1 MAQAAVEDLDGGDED
16 LWEAPEAVVPAPVE
30 DGPVPI
36 VPLAV
41 AQGKCYCST
50 GYTAGGLEQCRF
62 AWRALRVTS
71 AEPPQRFVKAE
82 FLFSDDGYWDWWASH
97 PGQPSAVTERPLIHV
112 CSENP
117 CSVVEG
123 PGACTELI
131 HVADGAELGLTDL
144 RALFVEPAA
153 VAKAAGRPP
162 AAAGPLRAPPGAAP
176 FDFLSVGGSSR
187 GPGSELAADEEAAA
201 AGGLGG
207 KLAGARVRFEQGKR
221 AAGDVNLDGSPLGAE
236 AAGEGP
242 VKRRSLGDLLVERAA
257 KLKRA
262 ASDAA
267 PRGSGGP
274 APERAPPGAGLSGG
288 MRELAQALV
297 MAIREGKE
305 ALPGDIGGDGLGS
318 SDPAAVPRDLATK
331 RAFCRRMAA
340 ASPGRL
346 TELSLQ
352 QMADFLGSQEG
363 EAAVDATGPIALRYL
378 LTIYLPQHP
387 VKEIGVQTYREP
399 RTLAE
404 AVDLLMQG
412 KAAHACDLIVQR
424 LKALQVATT
433 DGSWAAAKWL
443 ELIPPRDEPTAIRS
457 EEEELI
463 RSIQLGEMKLDE
475 LSARLASAKTPGGP
489 PPRAEGSAAPPP
501 WKMSFAEMRK
511 KFPKQPGE
519 TNTQHRLRGVAEPPL
534 ATALQCW
541 SDELSFGFG
550 KSIVAV
556 DLAARLVAAVR
567 RHPGSLGNFAR
578 SFSMR
583 ADTFCG
589 SGGSSN
595 RRVRDALP
603 LPLPSTEEV
612 DRWLAHSA
620 LPKARRC
627 RRRAVARE
635 VSEQAWLYLSVVAL
649 NYAFCGR
656 AQEGWR
662 HRPTLSKAQTQVYVH
677 LKSRAAALAEDPL
690 AMVVV
695 PAIDELAGGC
705 GSAYEGESG
714 VKALPCRLCELAPGL
729 PARECAATLDA
740 IDFVDDEVG
749 AWLRRPE
756 LALLD
761 QSDWPDPLPRAR
773 VNVETEA
780 DWEELALHL
789 VSLGIFT
796 TLAESELVRARGEPV
811 LNGLFAVEK
820 KGTPAPGATRV
831 TRLILNMVPGNSLLK
846 AHVGEAALLAAST
859 SWTSVVIP
867 EGKLLLWSGD
877 DQKGAFFVWRVPPA
891 WHPYMAV
898 GRPLA
903 GKLFG
908 RSEPVVY
915 VTSAVIAMGWSLAVP
930 VFQHIHRR
938 LCRLAPPLGAGLPP
952 DGEWRKDCA
961 RPLVEAGSGQ
971 DAGWW
976 QVYVDDFD
984 APEIVEEVL
993 AREVVG
999 TPSDLQLRVRASYE
1013 RASVSFSA
1021 EKAHCRQLRVERM
1034 GADVD
1039 GVSGRLAVPASKA
1052 LATAGLCLAA
1062 VQRRLVPWRVAMAVL
1077 GKLVRA
1083 FEFRRPL
1090 FGVLNSVWTLAASS
1104 AQGAFLDAEMV
1115 EELLMGVMVLP
1126 LAASSLRA
1134 RIDGMAT
1141 SSDASEMGGGV
1152 CTSAGLRED
1161 VAAALQVPR
1170 TVPDQLGIGARLLN
1184 MPEDPAR
1191 PWAAANPRVPARAV
1205 RRVLSV
1211 LLIGL
1216 FDGIGGLAVAFS
1228 RLPVRI
1234 AAYVAA
1240 ETDAKARRVVRLR
1253 WPGVI
1258 DWGDVTCVGSETV
1271 RDLFEAFGGLVDL
1284 VVVAA
1289 GSPRQ
1294 DLSRLNV
1301 GGRGLSGRK
1310 SSLFHEVPRVLALLA
1325 AVFRDR
1331 LVWFVENVASMSDV
1345 NVELISEALQV
1356 RPTLVCSSV
1365 FVPCRRPRLFWTS
1378 WGVTASA
1385 PLRLADRGVY
1395 DELVGPGVPLMDL
1408 AWEDEGCSWPGRP
1421 RCFPTLVCCRPQPS
1435 FLSAPRGF
1443 AAASE
1448 AARQRWAA
1456 DGHRYHVA
1464 LYEDKNMICTSS
1476 FPFLRLPTSEERERL
1491 LGFDVGYTS
1500 LATKGSN
1507 PQDASDAGAFLLGN
1521 SFSIHV
1527 VAWLCQQLLHR
1538 RGALNRELS
1547 IEEVPPVRECWA
1559 TWDQAG
1565 AFVTEPGEPDTAE
1578 ARQLVLH
1585 YLSRAEK
1592 GGSDVRLDYGVP
1604 YRPRGWPRT
1613 SLDPFVWKWRVVV
1626 SMAWPGRSSTH
1637 INVRELQ
1644 AATSAIRWRARKVA
1658 QHGSRFLH
1666 LVDSQ
1671 VVAAIVTKGRSSS
1684 RKLQPILK
1692 RWMAVVVA
1700 ADMYPLIGYV
1710 VSEDSPADEPSRP
1723 APVRRRGTR
1732 CQTLSSLRVSAETR
1746 RRYGRA
1752 LRALLAHF
1760 GAEQAGADA
1769 LRGDPEDADALV
1781 AEYLEGLWASGAGI
1795 AAANNTLAGVCF
1807 AAPRL
1812 RRHLDLSWT
1821 LLRAWRHH
1829 EPASRVLPLT
1839 TEAVAAMAGFACVAG
1854 AFDVAA
1860 LLLVAFEGMLR
1871 GAEVFALTVGDI
1883 VDRGELFAVRISS
1896 SKTTAGKD
1904 CAEAVVIRSRMA
1916 VALLRIA
1923 VRGLG
1928 AGARLSW
1935 RTPSQLRGA
1944 LGALARG
1951 LGLAGPITWHSVRRG
1966 GASAFFVRS
1975 GSMEATLVA
1984 GRWASSA
1991 TARLHIEGAVA
2002 DSVRAQPGSEAARAV
2017 ARGRMADGE
2026 GASAAAVGEGRT
2038 VRAGDFIQVTCYDDA
2053 DAVQGEAVFRIA
2065 SLYEASEHGQ
2075 FARAEFLFCTDQY
2088 LQWYEEN
2095 AGSPG
2100 ARKLK
2105 RVLHFCPEDET
2116 AILCAA
2122 EAGPGVEVTHVDEFV
2137 VLESVEE
2144 AYLQFRRRN
2153 PAARWPAELGPEP
2166 LEEELGDPV
2175 DEELVPAE
2183 LDEFGLAAKVV
2194 DSVGELEAVREA
2206 EGPGA
2211 AAGPPGRAAFKA
2223 RGRPPAR
2230 ARPPAAAASEPAGLP
2245 GGSVRPRGTA
2255 GGETPLEAAAAA
2267 AAKEPAGRRPD
2278 EEMQALL
2285 RKRLGDL
2292 KGRLG
2297 AEGDA
2302 AAEPRGAATEGAPL
2316 KRKSLDE
2323 ILAERAAKAPRRGP
2337 ADGGAAGS
2345 GGLAGAGP
2353 EREGGGSTAHLL
2365 RSLLGALTPAE
2376 GIEGFG
2382 ITDGLEFTPG
2392 KSSAASRAFFRRTA
2406 RDTPGKLLTAH
2417 LSHLNQFLSTKGMH
2431 DAEEELP
2438 PIVNKFLL
2446 NIFLASHPVSAIGE
2460 DMFRQMLTLSESLD
2474 LLIQGKLPE
2483 AMDMLMQRFKACQ
2496 LACKDKH
2503 WRSARWLELIPP
2515 DADMAAINIEE
2526 EELLRK
2532 IEYGELKLAEL
2543 AGKLKTFK
2551 ELKLQNPKKDGET
2564 QGKYRQRL
2572 ALLMR
2577 GDGPKRQAPP
2587 VQGGARKVIL
2597 EGEGSQNQVM
2607 LTNYQYAGTCGEEAW
2622 GHHSHYSAAQANAVE
2637 VMREAVSYFL
2647 RGDLGR
2653 VQLPLLSEIS
2663 TRASSAYDIDSGT
2676 RALPLRLGELRP
2688 GLPAADVAG
2697 RLDPRAHVSPEVLT
2711 WLDDPSVALLPRAQ
2725 WPSEVPKA
2733 RLLVDSPAEWARIVG
2748 HLYSLGIVE
2757 AIEDEQIFRADGVP
2771 VLNGAFAVEKRGVP
2785 EAGEQRQCRFIMN
2798 MVPANSYLK
2807 IMTQDLSTLT
2817 ASTSWVTVVLEGQ
2830 RVLLWSGDDQQGAF
2844 FVWKIPRAWRSFT
2857 TLKGRVP
2864 GRLVGRPDLKT
2875 VHVCSAVIPMG
2886 WLLAVTLFQHL
2897 HRRLGLRPP
2906 PAGAGLPEFDEWR
2919 RDRPLP
2925 IAQVGGCRSWYQFF
2939 IDDFD
2944 APRIVNDTE
2953 GEVGVGSAYQKRQR
2967 ASYQRNGVAWAERKA
2982 HLGETKVER
2991 MGVLV
2996 DGLRGRVSVPLM
3008 KLFETMLLGA
3018 LLVTKDWVYWKTMLV
3033 LLGKLVR
3040 ALEFRRVLFCILNEV
3055 WKFADGTHSGWVN
3068 SEMTEEILSGVG
3080 LLPLAFTDLR
3090 AEVDARVTCSDASED
3105 GGGAC
3110 TSLRLCPEALSKL
3123 TAAAAADQEGR
3134 QHLMAG
3140 RLLLGEASL
3149 WRAWESRNP
3158 GLPPPAGD
3166 KIPAVLVI
3174 GLFDGIGGMI
3184 VSLSRLR
3191 TKIIGYVS
3199 SEVDPSARRV
3209 VRKRWPGHIDW
3220 GNIKDVGTQHIDK
3233 LVQLFGG
3240 IVDVVYCGAGS
3251 PCQDLSRLMFGR
3263 RGLEGQKSAL
3273 FREIP
3278 RILGLLNAAFPG
3290 KVRSLIENVASMPF
3304 EDIER
3309 ISSELQVTPYR
3320 FCSSCLVPNRRPRL
3334 YWLSWRLLPCKGYSY
3349 KDRGHFVDVIS
3360 DGAARVELPW
3370 TSPGWIWNGG
3380 PLPVPTLVCA
3390 RPSLLQPTRPAGIA
3404 RASPE
3409 AKARWKK
3416 DDHRYH
3422 VGLYENA
3429 CLLQHEA
3436 TMELRPPSAE
3446 EREVLLG
3453 FDRGYTECAVKDGS
3467 SSSLETTRCFLLGNS
3482 FSVYAVSWLLQHSL
3496 VADEFQPQLWE
3507 PHALCHTGKCRA
3519 PWNDSA
3525 VYHQGDDYQY
3535 EPEAEQLVRHYL
3547 SIAERGGTDVRLDVH
3562 LPFRHRAW
3570 PRVSLEPS
3578 VWTWKVISSYRW
3590 RAGIGKHINALE
3602 IQAAVNTIKWR
3613 LRSGT
3618 GRPRRMLH
3626 LIDSQ
3631 VAASVLTKGRSSS
3644 RVLRMHVKRWGALCW
3659 ATGCYVM
3666 LGYIASEDNPADAL
3680 QRLRGS
3686 QRLSDLR
3693 VSAVTLKRYRI
3704 AVAEFL
3710 AFAIEGGFPLNSSAE
3725 ADSALG
3731 AYVEDQ
3737 WANEGTL
3744 SHGRYALAGCL
3755 FFAPE
3760 LRTALPFAWSLV
3772 KTWQKLAPI
3781 NRAYPAS
3788 PEMALGLA
3796 GAAVSVGQ
3804 PLLAA
3809 LVLVT
3814 FDAMLRTKELRDL
3827 TYDDITFAEGGVILR
3842 LPETKMGVRTGKVQ
3856 FVVVRTP
3863 AAVNLLRAAAERAQ
3877 PTDHLCP
3884 CTYVQLQRLLKSL
3897 LAVASIPPARW
3908 SWYSF

>member
-1 MAQAAVEDLDGGDED
+1 
-16 LWEAPEAVVPAPVE
+16 
-30 DGPVPI
+30 
-36 VPLAV
+36 
-41 AQGKCYCST
+41 
-50 GYTAGGLEQCRF
+50 
-62 AWRALRVTS
+62 
-71 AEPPQRFVKAE
+71 
-82 FLFSDDGYWDWWASH
+82 
-97 PGQPSAVTERPLIHV
+97 
-112 CSENP
+112 
-117 CSVVEG
+117 
-123 PGACTELI
+123 
-131 HVADGAELGLTDL
+131 
-144 RALFVEPAA
+144 
-153 VAKAAGRPP
+153 
-162 AAAGPLRAPPGAAP
+162 
-176 FDFLSVGGSSR
+176 
-187 GPGSELAADEEAAA
+187 
-201 AGGLGG
+201 
-207 KLAGARVRFEQGKR
+207 
-221 AAGDVNLDGSPLGAE
+221 
-236 AAGEGP
+236 
-242 VKRRSLGDLLVERAA
+242 
-257 KLKRA
+257 
-262 ASDAA
+262 
-267 PRGSGGP
+267 
-274 APERAPPGAGLSGG
+274 
-288 MRELAQALV
+288 
-297 MAIREGKE
+297 
-305 ALPGDIGGDGLGS
+305 
-318 SDPAAVPRDLATK
+318 
-331 RAFCRRMAA
+331 
-340 ASPGRL
+340 
-346 TELSLQ
+346 
-352 QMADFLGSQEG
+352 
-363 EAAVDATGPIALRYL
+363 
-378 LTIYLPQHP
+378 
-387 VKEIGVQTYREP
+387 
-399 RTLAE
+399 
-404 AVDLLMQG
+404 
-412 KAAHACDLIVQR
+412 
-424 LKALQVATT
+424 
-433 DGSWAAAKWL
+433 
-443 ELIPPRDEPTAIRS
+443 
-457 EEEELI
+457 
-463 RSIQLGEMKLDE
+463 
-475 LSARLASAKTPGGP
+475 
-489 PPRAEGSAAPPP
+489 
-501 WKMSFAEMRK
+501 
-511 KFPKQPGE
+511 
-519 TNTQHRLRGVAEPPL
+519 
-534 ATALQCW
+534 
-541 SDELSFGFG
+541 
-550 KSIVAV
+550 
-556 DLAARLVAAVR
+556 
-567 RHPGSLGNFAR
+567 
-578 SFSMR
+578 
-583 ADTFCG
+583 
-589 SGGSSN
+589 
-595 RRVRDALP
+595 
-603 LPLPSTEEV
+603 
-612 DRWLAHSA
+612 
-620 LPKARRC
+620 
-627 RRRAVARE
+627 
-635 VSEQAWLYLSVVAL
+635 
-649 NYAFCGR
+649 
-656 AQEGWR
+656 
-662 HRPTLSKAQTQVYVH
+662 
-677 LKSRAAALAEDPL
+677 
-690 AMVVV
+690 
-695 PAIDELAGGC
+695 
-705 GSAYEGESG
+705 
-714 VKALPCRLCELAPGL
+714 
-729 PARECAATLDA
+729 
-740 IDFVDDEVG
+740 
-749 AWLRRPE
+749 
-756 LALLD
+756 
-761 QSDWPDPLPRAR
+761 
-773 VNVETEA
+773 
-780 DWEELALHL
+780 
-789 VSLGIFT
+789 
-796 TLAESELVRARGEPV
+796 
-811 LNGLFAVEK
+811 
-820 KGTPAPGATRV
+820 
-831 TRLILNMVPGNSLLK
+831 
-846 AHVGEAALLAAST
+846 
-859 SWTSVVIP
+859 
-867 EGKLLLWSGD
+867 
-877 DQKGAFFVWRVPPA
+877 
-891 WHPYMAV
+891 
-898 GRPLA
+898 
-903 GKLFG
+903 
-908 RSEPVVY
+908 
-915 VTSAVIAMGWSLAVP
+915 
-930 VFQHIHRR
+930 
-938 LCRLAPPLGAGLPP
+938 
-952 DGEWRKDCA
+952 
-961 RPLVEAGSGQ
+961 
-971 DAGWW
+971 
-976 QVYVDDFD
+976 
-984 APEIVEEVL
+984 
-993 AREVVG
+993 
-999 TPSDLQLRVRASYE
+999 
-1013 RASVSFSA
+1013 
-1021 EKAHCRQLRVERM
+1021 
-1034 GADVD
+1034 
-1039 GVSGRLAVPASKA
+1039 
-1052 LATAGLCLAA
+1052 
-1062 VQRRLVPWRVAMAVL
+1062 
-1077 GKLVRA
+1077 
-1083 FEFRRPL
+1083 
-1090 FGVLNSVWTLAASS
+1090 
-1104 AQGAFLDAEMV
+1104 
-1115 EELLMGVMVLP
+1115 
-1126 LAASSLRA
+1126 
-1134 RIDGMAT
+1134 
-1141 SSDASEMGGGV
+1141 
-1152 CTSAGLRED
+1152 
-1161 VAAALQVPR
+1161 
-1170 TVPDQLGIGARLLN
+1170 
-1184 MPEDPAR
+1184 
-1191 PWAAANPRVPARAV
+1191 
-1205 RRVLSV
+1205 
-1211 LLIGL
+1211 
-1216 FDGIGGLAVAFS
+1216 
-1228 RLPVRI
+1228 
-1234 AAYVAA
+1234 
-1240 ETDAKARRVVRLR
+1240 
-1253 WPGVI
+1253 
-1258 DWGDVTCVGSETV
+1258 
-1271 RDLFEAFGGLVDL
+1271 
-1284 VVVAA
+1284 
-1289 GSPRQ
+1289 
-1294 DLSRLNV
+1294 
-1301 GGRGLSGRK
+1301 
-1310 SSLFHEVPRVLALLA
+1310 
-1325 AVFRDR
+1325 
-1331 LVWFVENVASMSDV
+1331 
-1345 NVELISEALQV
+1345 
-1356 RPTLVCSSV
+1356 
-1365 FVPCRRPRLFWTS
+1365 
-1378 WGVTASA
+1378 
-1385 PLRLADRGVY
+1385 
-1395 DELVGPGVPLMDL
+1395 
-1408 AWEDEGCSWPGRP
+1408 
-1421 RCFPTLVCCRPQPS
+1421 
-1435 FLSAPRGF
+1435 
-1443 AAASE
+1443 
-1448 AARQRWAA
+1448 
-1456 DGHRYHVA
+1456 
-1464 LYEDKNMICTSS
+1464 
-1476 FPFLRLPTSEERERL
+1476 
-1491 LGFDVGYTS
+1491 
-1500 LATKGSN
+1500 
-1507 PQDASDAGAFLLGN
+1507 
-1521 SFSIHV
+1521 
-1527 VAWLCQQLLHR
+1527 
-1538 RGALNRELS
+1538 
-1547 IEEVPPVRECWA
+1547 
-1559 TWDQAG
+1559 
-1565 AFVTEPGEPDTAE
+1565 
-1578 ARQLVLH
+1578 
-1585 YLSRAEK
+1585 
-1592 GGSDVRLDYGVP
+1592 
-1604 YRPRGWPRT
+1604 
-1613 SLDPFVWKWRVVV
+1613 
-1626 SMAWPGRSSTH
+1626 
-1637 INVRELQ
+1637 
-1644 AATSAIRWRARKVA
+1644 
-1658 QHGSRFLH
+1658 
-1666 LVDSQ
+1666 
-1671 VVAAIVTKGRSSS
+1671 
-1684 RKLQPILK
+1684 
-1692 RWMAVVVA
+1692 
-1700 ADMYPLIGYV
+1700 
-1710 VSEDSPADEPSRP
+1710 
-1723 APVRRRGTR
+1723 
-1732 CQTLSSLRVSAETR
+1732 
-1746 RRYGRA
+1746 
-1752 LRALLAHF
+1752 
-1760 GAEQAGADA
+1760 
-1769 LRGDPEDADALV
+1769 
-1781 AEYLEGLWASGAGI
+1781 
-1795 AAANNTLAGVCF
+1795 
-1807 AAPRL
+1807 
-1812 RRHLDLSWT
+1812 
-1821 LLRAWRHH
+1821 
-1829 EPASRVLPLT
+1829 
-1839 TEAVAAMAGFACVAG
+1839 
-1854 AFDVAA
+1854 
-1860 LLLVAFEGMLR
+1860 
-1871 GAEVFALTVGDI
+1871 
-1883 VDRGELFAVRISS
+1883 
-1896 SKTTAGKD
+1896 
-1904 CAEAVVIRSRMA
+1904 
-1916 VALLRIA
+1916 
-1923 VRGLG
+1923 
-1928 AGARLSW
+1928 
-1935 RTPSQLRGA
+1935 
-1944 LGALARG
+1944 
-1951 LGLAGPITWHSVRRG
+1951 
-1966 GASAFFVRS
+1966 
-1975 GSMEATLVA
+1975 
-1984 GRWASSA
+1984 
-1991 TARLHIEGAVA
+1991 
-2002 DSVRAQPGSEAARAV
+2002 
-2017 ARGRMADGE
+2017 RMADGE
-2026 GASAAAVGEGRT
+2026 GATAAAVGEGRA
-2038 VRAGDFIQVTCYDDA
+2038 VRAGDFVQVTCYDDA
-2053 DAVQGEAVFRIA
+2053 DAAQGEAVFRIS

-2100 ARKLK
+2100 ARKLR

-2137 VLESVEE
+2137 VLESVED
-2144 AYLQFRRRN
+2144 AFLQFRRRN

-2166 LEEELGDPV
+2166 QEEERGDPV
-2175 DEELVPAE
+2175 DEELVPVE
-2183 LDEFGLAAKVV
+2183 LDEFGLAARVV
-2194 DSVGELEAVREA
+2194 DSAGELEAAREA
-2206 EGPGA
+2206 EGPGV
-2211 AAGPPGRAAFKA
+2211 AAGPPGRAALKA
-2223 RGRPPAR
+2223 RGRPPPR

-2267 AAKEPAGRRPD
+2267 VAKEPAGRRPD

-2292 KGRLG
+2292 RGRLG

-2302 AAEPRGAATEGAPL
+2302 AAEPRGAATEGAPH
-2316 KRKSLDE
+2316 KRKSLEE

-2337 ADGGAAGS
+2337 ADGSAAGS
-2345 GGLAGAGP
+2345 GGLAGVGP

-2382 ITDGLEFTPG
+2382 ITDSLEFTPG
-2392 KSSAASRAFFRRTA
+2392 KSLAASRAFFRRTA

-2460 DMFRQMLTLSESLD
+2460 DMFRQMRTLSESLD
-2474 LLIQGKLPE
+2474 LLIQGRLPE

-2543 AGKLKTFK
+2543 AGKLKPSRTFK

-2597 EGEGSQNQVM
+2597 EGEGSQNQAAKQKTVM

-2647 RGDLGR
+2647 GGDLGR
-2653 VQLPLLSEIS
+2653 CQLPLLSEIS

-2906 PAGAGLPEFDEWR
+2906 PAGAGLPEVDEWR
-2919 RDRPLP
+2919 RDKPLP

-2953 GEVGVGSAYQKRQR
+2953 GEVGVGSAYQEQQR
-2967 ASYQRNGVAWAERKA
+2967 ASYQRNGVAWAEHKA

-3123 TAAAAADQEGR
+3123 TAAAAAGQEGR

-3166 KIPAVLVI
+3166 RIPAVLVI

-3209 VRKRWPGHIDW
+3209 VRKRWPGLIDW
-3220 GNIKDVGTQHIDK
+3220 GNIRDVGTQHIDK

-3290 KVRSLIENVASMPF
+3290 KVRSLIENVASMPL

-3349 KDRGHFVDVIS
+3349 QDRGHFVDVIS

-3380 PLPVPTLVCA
+3380 SLPVPTLVCA

-3467 SSSLETTRCFLLGNS
+3467 GSSLETTRCFLLGNS

-3525 VYHQGDDYQY
+3525 IYHQGDDYQY

-3570 PRVSLEPS
+3570 PRVSLEPN
-3578 VWTWKVISSYRW
+3578 VWMWKVISSYRW

-3680 QRLRGS
+3680 
-3686 QRLSDLR
+3686 SDLR

-3760 LRTALPFAWSLV
+3760 LRAALPFAWSLV

-3842 LPETKMGVRTGKVQ
+3842 LSETKMGVRTGKVQ

-3863 AAVNLLRAAAERAQ
+3863 VAVSLLRVAAERAQ

-3884 CTYVQLQRLLKSL
+3884 YTYVQLQRLLKSL

-3908 SWYSF
+3908 SWCSFRLASQASDNQRVRLARRAGSTHILAAGQAVGRRKRLGESDRARATGRKRPGESDRRRKQPGKSDRGRKQPGKSGWAKKRPGESNQAKGASQRAVAGLLAAGLELTLRGAFLAWREALAPARLDPATAAALRSAVDEAQAELAEARRMGGLQDLEVERLRAELARASALQDELRAEGRRASAELAEAATERAAAERAAAERAAAVEPLAAAASAVFSRREEALRGVCSSLLAARLDSDLRGAFCAWRGARAASQQAASLERAEGLSAEVARLRSELESASEATSAEAAGLRSQLERASKAQVEALERASSLS